1 MKRDAQGCI
10 VLTPKPKHPRL
21 KKIKEDDQSEW
32 MEYRAAYGPKFL
44 SPALQRIVD
53 LRRNENR

>member
-1 MKRDAQGCI
+1 MKRDAQGYI
-10 VLTPKPKHPRL
+10 ISTPKPKHPRL
-21 KKIKEDDQSEW
+21 KKIKEDDQLEW

>member
-1 MKRDAQGCI
+1 MKRDAQGYI
-10 VLTPKPKHPRL
+10 VLTPKLKHPRL
-21 KKIKEDDQSEW
+21 KRIKEDNQSEW
-32 MEYRAAYGPKFL
+32 MEYRAAYGSKFF